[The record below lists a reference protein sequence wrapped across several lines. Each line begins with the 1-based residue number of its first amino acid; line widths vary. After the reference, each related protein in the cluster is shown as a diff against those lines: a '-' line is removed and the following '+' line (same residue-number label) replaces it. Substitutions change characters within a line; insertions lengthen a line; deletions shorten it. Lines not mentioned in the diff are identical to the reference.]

1 MADKGFL
8 ARWSRR
14 KSQAGADPASGPH
27 PSPLPAGGRR
37 EEAPEVVTA
46 SAALAQPG
54 DAKTSLCPEGRGI
67 EGEKHPS
74 EPTDPPPP
82 PPTLEDVA
90 KLTPTSD
97 FRRFIAPTVDPAIK
111 NAALK
116 KLFADPHFN
125 VMDGLDVYID
135 DYGKPS
141 PIPAA
146 TLRQLA
152 QARGLGLFDVEP
164 PPNEPPPAKASPDS
178 AASAGV
184 PESSQESTAVPPDE
198 DPDLRLQQDDAAG
211 CGGAEERPPA

>member
-14 KSQAGADPASGPH
+14 KSHAGAAPVSGPH
-27 PSPLPAGGRR
+27 PSPLPAKELG

-46 SAALAQPG
+46 SAALAQPR
-54 DAKTSLCPEGRGI
+54 DAETSHYPVGRGI
-67 EGEKHPS
+67 EAKEHAS
-74 EPTDPPPP
+74 APTDLPPP

-90 KLTPTSD
+90 KLTPSSD

-152 QARGLGLFDVEP
+152 QARGLGLFDDEP
-164 PPNEPPPAKASPDS
+164 APNEPQAAKASPDG

-211 CGGAEERPPA
+211 CGGAEERPPT